1 MVPSRFFNVGTVC
14 FGCVTEALL
23 RYERIR
29 FASKMLRMKMSV
41 LGLCIVVAACGGA
54 AKPEPTTVATQ
65 TGGPAAAVKPGLV
78 KGEELQL
85 IESWA
90 KAYRLNHLD
99 REAP

>member
-1 MVPSRFFNVGTVC
+1 
-14 FGCVTEALL
+14 
-23 RYERIR
+23 
-29 FASKMLRMKMSV
+29 MLRMKMSV
-41 LGLCIVVAACGGA
+41 VGLCIVAAACGGA

-65 TGGPAAAVKPGLV
+65 TGGPATAVKPGLV